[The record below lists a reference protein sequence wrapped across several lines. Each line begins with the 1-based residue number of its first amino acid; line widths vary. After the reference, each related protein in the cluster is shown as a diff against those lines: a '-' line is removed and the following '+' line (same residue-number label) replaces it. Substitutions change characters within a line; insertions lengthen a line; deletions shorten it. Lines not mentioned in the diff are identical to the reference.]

1 MITLSKIY
9 KNYDNLK
16 VLKDVNLHVAKGE
29 IYGLIGKNG
38 AGKTTIFKIILG
50 LTEFES
56 GTLCIAGSKKKT
68 ELPQKRKKI
77 GFFIGNN
84 FYDYLTAE
92 ENLHYYRPVSYTH
105 LTLPTKLEV

>member
-68 ELPQKRKKI
+68 ELPQKRKKNR
-77 GFFIGNN
+77 FF
-84 FYDYLTAE
+84 
-92 ENLHYYRPVSYTH
+92 YR
-105 LTLPTKLEV
+105 K

>member
-38 AGKTTIFKIILG
+38 AGKTTIFKII
-50 LTEFES
+50 
-56 GTLCIAGSKKKT
+56 
-68 ELPQKRKKI
+68 
-77 GFFIGNN
+77 
-84 FYDYLTAE
+84 
-92 ENLHYYRPVSYTH
+92 
-105 LTLPTKLEV
+105 